1 MKKPAK
7 RKNPILSRQ
16 PAKRGGRAAT
26 ATEILGQAPKDALSS
41 MRVPA
46 KWRLH
51 YRVLISLQDR
61 LLRDRGD
68 LLRVAAEPL
77 EPHSLDEADS
87 ATDEFDHDLALAQLS
102 AEQDA
107 LYEVNE
113 ALNRILDGTY
123 GVCEETGEA
132 TPASRL
138 KAVPWTRFTW
148 QIKDRLEKTGDAPR
162 TRLNK
167 AATVRGD
174 GKLSFHPDDEEDEE
188 AAEQKAPP
196 TAAVSRRGNSPCH
209 RKAGKRKQQ
218 R

>member
-7 RKNPILSRQ
+7 RKNPILSRRT
-16 PAKRGGRAAT
+16 AKSGGRPAT
-26 ATEILGQAPKDALSS
+26 AAEVLGPAPNGAFPIK
-41 MRVPA
+41 RVPA
-46 KWRLH
+46 KWRWH
-51 YRVLISLQDR
+51 YRVLVSLQDR
-61 LLRDRGD
+61 LLGDRGV

-77 EPHSLDEADS
+77 EPHSLDDADS

-107 LYEVNE
+107 LVEVNE

-132 TPASRL
+132 IPASRL

-174 GKLSFHPDDEEDEE
+174 GKLSFYPGDEEGEE

>member
-7 RKNPILSRQ
+7 RKNPSLSRRTG
-16 PAKRGGRAAT
+16 KRGGRAAT
-26 ATEILGQAPKDALSS
+26 AAEILGQAPNGAFPS

-46 KWRLH
+46 KWRWH

-61 LLRDRGD
+61 LLGDRGD
-68 LLRVAAEPL
+68 LLRGAAEPL

-107 LYEVNE
+107 LFEVNE

-123 GVCEETGEA
+123 GFCEQTGEA
-132 TPASRL
+132 VPASRL
-138 KAVPWTRFTW
+138 KAVPWTRFTR
-148 QIKDRLEKTGDAPR
+148 QIKDRLEKTGDAHR

-167 AATVRGD
+167 TATVRGD
-174 GKLSFHPDDEEDEE
+174 GKPSFYSGEEEGEE

-196 TAAVSRRGNSPCH
+196 TAAVSRRGNSPGY

>member
-7 RKNPILSRQ
+7 SNKPSGPRRI
-16 PAKRGGRAAT
+16 AKSGGRPAT
-26 ATEILGQAPKDALSS
+26 AAEVLGPAPNSAFPIK
-41 MRVPA
+41 RVPA
-46 KWRLH
+46 KWRWH
-51 YRVLISLQDR
+51 YRVLVSLQDR
-61 LLRDRGD
+61 LLGDRGN

-77 EPHSLDEADS
+77 EPHSLDDADS

-107 LYEVNE
+107 LYEINE

-123 GVCEETGEA
+123 GVCEKTGEA
-132 TPASRL
+132 IPASRL

-148 QIKDRLEKTGDAPR
+148 QIKDRLEKSGDAPR

-167 AATVRGD
+167 AATVRGG
-174 GKLSFHPDDEEDEE
+174 GKFSFSPGEEEGEE
-188 AAEQKAPP
+188 VAERKAPP
-196 TAAVSRRGNSPCH
+196 PTAISRRGNSPCH